1 MHSSSKHIGLAR
13 TVYIYT
19 IYDRIFDDFPAENT
33 VYTPYIYMALANP
46 KNTACCKNTLKT
58 QRAAW

>member
-33 VYTPYIYMALANP
+33 VYTPYIYIWLWP
-46 KNTACCKNTLKT
+46 TLKT
-58 QRAAW
+58 QRAAKTP